1 MLFLI
6 IIGTVSCMANYNDI
20 DEDSSASDTTES
32 TALILSEVTGVTTP
46 TTNKNPSYTFSS
58 TKAGTITYGGS
69 CTSSTTEC
77 FIGNNT
83 ITFNTLSY
91 GTYNDC
97 TITVTDTDNSSSSP
111 LAITAFTV
119 FTNDVTYTSSDLPA
133 DTYYWKV
140 VASDIKG
147 GRGESDTWEFHVQ

>member
-1 MLFLI
+1 
-6 IIGTVSCMANYNDI
+6 MANYNDI
-20 DEDSSASDTTES
+20 DEDSSASDITET
-32 TALILSEVTGVTTP
+32 TALTLSEVTAVTTP

-69 CTSSTTEC
+69 CTSSITEC
-77 FIGNNT
+77 FKGNNT
-83 ITFNTLSY
+83 ITFSTLSY
-91 GTYNDC
+91 GTYDNC

-119 FTNDVTYTSSDLPA
+119 FTNDVTYTYSDLTP

-140 VASDIKG
+140 VASDPKG
-147 GRGESDTWEFHVQ
+147 GTANSATWSFHIQ